1 MSRSS
6 DWITARLY
14 RLAAES
20 APAGARLHAVGDQ
33 GVPFRRIAE
42 TVGHHLDVPTRTISP
57 AEAEAHFG
65 FLSA

>member
-1 MSRSS
+1 MTGSPH
-6 DWITARLY
+6 ACA

-42 TVGHHLDVPTRTISP
+42 TTGHHPTHPDLLADLDQGHYP
-57 AEAEAHFG
+57 EA
-65 FLSA
+65 